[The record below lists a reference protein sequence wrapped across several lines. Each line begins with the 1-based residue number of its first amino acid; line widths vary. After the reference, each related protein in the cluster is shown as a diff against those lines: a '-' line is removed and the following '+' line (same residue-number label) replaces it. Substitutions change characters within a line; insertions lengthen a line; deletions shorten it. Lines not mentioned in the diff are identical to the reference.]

1 MDPVTPT
8 FEVTA
13 RDGAAR
19 AGRLVTPHG
28 VLETPAFFPVATFG
42 AVRGLTPDELLRV
55 GVQGV
60 LSNTYH
66 LHLRP
71 GEDLV
76 AAHGGLHA
84 FVGWSGPMLTDS
96 GGFQVFSLDA
106 FCKRSES
113 GVEFKSPLD
122 GRSVFLSPERAVE
135 IQEKLGAD
143 LIVVLDEFE
152 EIAPGPSMGRVPMRP
167 SDGPDVTRARASME
181 RTLRWAER
189 GRAVHRRADQLLFG
203 IIQGGAS
210 AELRGESAARTAA
223 LGFGAFAIGGLGVGE
238 SPDERAS
245 LVTSAVTPLPP
256 AAPRYLMGLGL
267 PEDLLAAVARGVDLF
282 DCVVPTRHGR
292 HGSVFTSRGRL
303 NLRNAR
309 HRDERVPLDPDCVC
323 PVCARWTRAYL
334 RHLLNAGDA
343 LAARVLSLHNLAYY
357 MRLLREAREAIAAGS
372 FAVFSERWRARYAEE
387 NVGDSSSRSAVHS
400 PA

>member
-1 MDPVTPT
+1 VDPLSAPS
-8 FEVTA
+8 FEIRA

-19 AGRLVTPHG
+19 TGRLATPHG
-28 VLETPAFFPVATFG
+28 VLETPAFFPVATYG
-42 AVRGLTPDELLRV
+42 AVRGLAPDELARV

-60 LSNTYH
+60 LANTYH

-71 GEDLV
+71 GEALV
-76 AAHGGLHA
+76 AAHGGLHR
-84 FVGWSGPMLTDS
+84 FIGWDGPMLTDS

-106 FCKRSES
+106 FCRRSEE

-122 GRSVFLSPERAVE
+122 GSSVFLSPERAVE
-135 IQEKLGAD
+135 IQEQLGAD

-152 EIAPGPSMGRVPMRP
+152 EIRPGEPDRGR
-167 SDGPDVTRARASME
+167 TRACLE

-189 GRAVHRRADQLLFG
+189 GRRAHRRADQLLFG
-203 IIQGGAS
+203 IVQGGGS
-210 AELRGESAARTAA
+210 PELRAESAARTAA
-223 LGFGAFAIGGLGVGE
+223 LGFDAFAIGGLGVGE
-238 SPDERAS
+238 SPAERDA
-245 LVTSAVTPLPP
+245 LLAAALPPLSP

-267 PEDLLAAVARGVDLF
+267 PEDLVAAVARGVDLF

-309 HRDERVPLDPDCVC
+309 HRDSREPIDADCVC
-323 PVCARWTRAYL
+323 PVCARCSRAYL
-334 RHLLNAGDA
+334 RHLLASGEA
-343 LAARVLSLHNLAYY
+343 LAARLLSLHNLAYY
-357 MRLLREAREAIAAGS
+357 MRLLRELRGAIAAGRL
-372 FAVFSERWRARYAEE
+372 AVYTVEWRARYRSETDD
-387 NVGDSSSRSAVHS
+387 DSSSSSAVHS

>member
-1 MDPVTPT
+1 VDPLTPAAT
-8 FEVTA
+8 PRFEVGA

-19 AGRLVTPHG
+19 TGRLFTPHG

-42 AVRGLTPDELLRV
+42 AVRGLTPDELTRV
-55 GVQGV
+55 GVQG
-60 LSNTYH
+60 LLANTYH

-71 GEDLV
+71 GEELI
-76 AAHGGLHA
+76 AAHGGLHG
-84 FVGWSGPMLTDS
+84 FVGWSGPILTDS

-106 FCKRSES
+106 FCRRSEA

-122 GRSVFLSPERAVE
+122 GRAVFLSPERAIE
-135 IQEKLGAD
+135 IQERLGAD

-152 EIAPGPSMGRVPMRP
+152 EIS
-167 SDGPDVTRARASME
+167 PDAEPDLARTRASLE

-189 GRAVHRRADQLLFG
+189 GRRIHRRADQLLFG
-203 IIQGGAS
+203 IVQGGGS
-210 AELRGESAARTAA
+210 TELRAESAARTAS

-238 SPDERAS
+238 SPDERAR
-245 LVTSAVTPLPP
+245 LVSAALAPLPP

-267 PEDLLAAVARGVDLF
+267 PEDLIAALARGVDLF

-309 HRDERVPLDPDCVC
+309 HRDERVPLDADCIC

-334 RHLLNAGDA
+334 RHLVSSGDA
-343 LAARVLSLHNLAYY
+343 LAARLLSLHNLAYY
-357 MRLLREAREAIAAGS
+357 MKLLRDAREAIESGTFAA
-372 FAVFSERWRARYAEE
+372 FAARWRARYAEAG
-387 NVGDSSSRSAVHS
+387 VGDSSSRSAVHS

>member
-1 MDPVTPT
+1 MDPLSRETPR
-8 FEVTA
+8 FAIRA
-13 RDGAAR
+13 RDGEAR
-19 AGRLVTPHG
+19 SGRLSTPHG

-42 AVRGLTPDELLRV
+42 AVRGLAPDELARV

-60 LSNTYH
+60 LANTYH

-71 GEDLV
+71 GEELI
-76 AAHGGLHA
+76 AAHGGLHR
-84 FVGWSGPMLTDS
+84 FVGWDGPMLTDS

-106 FCKRSES
+106 FCRRSEA

-122 GRSVFLSPERAVE
+122 GRAVFLSPERAIE
-135 IQEKLGAD
+135 IQQRLGAD
-143 LIVVLDEFE
+143 LVVVLDEFE
-152 EIAPGPSMGRVPMRP
+152 EISRDAP
-167 SDGPDVTRARASME
+167 PDLARTRASVE

-203 IIQGGAS
+203 IIQGGGS
-210 AELRGESAARTAA
+210 LELRAESAARTAE
-223 LGFGAFAIGGLGVGE
+223 LGFAAFAIGGLGVGE
-238 SPDERAS
+238 SPEERAR
-245 LVTSAVTPLPP
+245 LLGAALEPLPP

-267 PEDLLAAVARGVDLF
+267 PEDLVAAVARGVDLF

-309 HRDERVPLDPDCVC
+309 HRDDRLPLDPDCVC

-343 LAARVLSLHNLAYY
+343 LAARLLSLHNLAYY
-357 MRLLREAREAIAAGS
+357 MNLLRELREAIEVGALAAYR
-372 FAVFSERWRARYAEE
+372 ARWSARYAEE
-387 NVGDSSSRSAVHS
+387 GAGDSSSRSAVHS

>member
-1 MDPVTPT
+1 VDPLTRAATPR
-8 FEVTA
+8 FELRA

-19 AGRLVTPHG
+19 TGRLVTPHG
-28 VLETPAFFPVATFG
+28 VLETPGFFPVATFG
-42 AVRGLTPDELLRV
+42 AVRGLTPEELARV

-60 LSNTYH
+60 LANTYH

-71 GEDLV
+71 GEELV

-84 FVGWSGPMLTDS
+84 FIGWDGPMLTDS

-106 FCKRSES
+106 FCKRSEA

-122 GRSVFLSPERAVE
+122 GRAVFLSPERAVE

-152 EIAPGPSMGRVPMRP
+152 EITPGAAPDLGR
-167 SDGPDVTRARASME
+167 TRASVE

-189 GRAVHRRADQLLFG
+189 GRAIHRRSDQLLFG
-203 IIQGGAS
+203 IIQGGGS
-210 AELRGESAARTAA
+210 AELRAESAARTAA
-223 LGFGAFAIGGLGVGE
+223 LGFAAFAIGGLGVGE
-238 SPDERAS
+238 SPDDRAR
-245 LVTSAVTPLPP
+245 LVTAALEPLPP
-256 AAPRYLMGLGL
+256 GAPRYLMGLGL
-267 PEDLLAAVARGVDLF
+267 PEDLVSAVGRGVDLF

-309 HRDERVPLDPDCVC
+309 HRDERMPIDPDCVC
-323 PVCARWTRAYL
+323 PVCARFTRAYL

-343 LAARVLSLHNLAYY
+343 LAARLLSLHNLAYY
-357 MRLLREAREAIAAGS
+357 MSLLRQLRDAIEAGAFAAFEA
-372 FAVFSERWRARYAEE
+372 RWRARYAEE
-387 NVGDSSSRSAVHS
+387 DAGDSSSRSAVHS

>member
-1 MDPVTPT
+1 LDLLSAETPR
-8 FEVTA
+8 FALRA
-13 RDGAAR
+13 RDGEAR
-19 AGRLVTPHG
+19 TGRLSTPHG

-42 AVRGLTPDELLRV
+42 AVRGLAPEELARV

-60 LSNTYH
+60 LANTYH

-71 GEDLV
+71 GEELI
-76 AAHGGLHA
+76 AAHGGIHR
-84 FVGWSGPMLTDS
+84 FVGWDGPMLTDS

-106 FCKRSES
+106 FCRRSEE

-122 GRSVFLSPERAVE
+122 GRAVFLTPERAVE
-135 IQEKLGAD
+135 IQERLGAD
-143 LIVVLDEFE
+143 LVVVLDEFE
-152 EIAPGPSMGRVPMRP
+152 EISPDAP
-167 SDGPDVTRARASME
+167 PDLARTRASLE

-203 IIQGGAS
+203 IIQGGGS
-210 AELRGESAARTAA
+210 AELRAESAARTAE
-223 LGFGAFAIGGLGVGE
+223 LGFAAFAIGGLGVGE
-238 SPDERAS
+238 SPAERERLLDAA
-245 LVTSAVTPLPP
+245 LERLP
-256 AAPRYLMGLGL
+256 ATAPRYLMGLGL
-267 PEDLLAAVARGVDLF
+267 PEDLVAAVARGVDLF

-309 HRDERVPLDPDCVC
+309 HREDQLPLDPECLC

-343 LAARVLSLHNLAYY
+343 LAARLLSLHNLAYY
-357 MRLLREAREAIAAGS
+357 MNLLRELRDAVEAGAFAAYRT
-372 FAVFSERWRARYAEE
+372 RWSARYAEE
-387 NVGDSSSRSAVHS
+387 GAGDSSSRRAVHS

>member
-1 MDPVTPT
+1 MTPAAT
-8 FEVTA
+8 PRFEIGA

-19 AGRLVTPHG
+19 SGRLFTPHG

-42 AVRGLTPDELLRV
+42 AVRGLSPDELTRV

-60 LSNTYH
+60 LANTYH

-71 GEDLV
+71 GEELI
-76 AAHGGLHA
+76 AAHGGLHG

-106 FCKRSES
+106 FCRRSEA

-122 GRSVFLSPERAVE
+122 GRAVFLSPERAVE

-143 LIVVLDEFE
+143 LVVVLDEFE
-152 EIAPGPSMGRVPMRP
+152 EIAPGAA
-167 SDGPDVTRARASME
+167 PDLARTRASLE

-189 GRAVHRRADQLLFG
+189 GRL
-203 IIQGGAS
+203 I
-210 AELRGESAARTAA
+210 TAA
-223 LGFGAFAIGGLGVGE
+223 LE
-238 SPDERAS
+238 
-245 LVTSAVTPLPP
+245 PLPP
-256 AAPRYLMGLGL
+256 AAPRYLMGLGV
-267 PEDLLAAVARGVDLF
+267 PEDLVAAVARGVDLF

-309 HRDERVPLDPDCVC
+309 HRDERIPLDADCGC

-343 LAARVLSLHNLAYY
+343 LAARLLSLHNLAYY
-357 MRLLREAREAIAAGS
+357 MKLLRDAREAIATGT
-372 FAVFSERWRARYAEE
+372 FAAFAARWRARYAEE
-387 NVGDSSSRSAVHS
+387 GVADSSSRRAVTS